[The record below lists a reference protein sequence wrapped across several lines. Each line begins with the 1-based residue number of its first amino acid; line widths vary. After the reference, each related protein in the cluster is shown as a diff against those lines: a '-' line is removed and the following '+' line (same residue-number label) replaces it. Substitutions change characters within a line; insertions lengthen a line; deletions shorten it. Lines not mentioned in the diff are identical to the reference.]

1 MELTP
6 DQQIELWFHYE
17 EIAMHF
23 NGLIIQYRLQ
33 LMGGVGAIGAVAGYL
48 IAEKTDAVNRPG
60 LRLVVSTTLL
70 VLVSAAAFLDIS
82 YYNQLLVGAVD
93 ALLEFEKNNRNINM
107 STRIDQAVPGWPW
120 PVIHIWYA
128 AILVPLASFVIWSS
142 CDWLKSRK
150 ETDD

>member
-33 LMGGVGAIGAVAGYL
+33 LMGGLGAIGAVAGYL
-48 IAEKTDAVNRPG
+48 IAEKTEAVNRPG
-60 LRLVVSTTLL
+60 LRLVVSITLL
-70 VLVSAAAFLDIS
+70 ALVSAAAYLDIS

-93 ALLEFEKNNRNINM
+93 ALLEFEKNNSSINM
-107 STRIDQAVPGWPW
+107 STRIHEAAKGWPW
-120 PVIHIWYA
+120 PIIHIWYS
-128 AILVPLASFVIWSS
+128 AIIVPLAIFAIWSFK
-142 CDWLKSRK
+142 DWRRHR
-150 ETDD
+150 